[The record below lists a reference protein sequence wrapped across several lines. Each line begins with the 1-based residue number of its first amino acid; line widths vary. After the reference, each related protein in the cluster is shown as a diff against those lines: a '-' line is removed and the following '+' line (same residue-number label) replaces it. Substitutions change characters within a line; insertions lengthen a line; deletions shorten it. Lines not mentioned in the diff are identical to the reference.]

1 VDQAILATVVE
12 TMREI
17 FLNKNMSPPPLSAE
31 SPLDNTLGLDSM
43 DFAELVV
50 RLEDKFGF
58 DPFACGTP
66 PRLQKMGDLVE
77 FYQKRP

>member
-1 VDQAILATVVE
+1 MDQTILATVLD

-17 FLNKNMSPPPLSAE
+17 FLNKDMSPPALSAE

-58 DPFACGTP
+58 DPFARGTP
-66 PRLQKMGDLVE
+66 PRLQKIGDLVE
-77 FYQKRP
+77 FYQMRP